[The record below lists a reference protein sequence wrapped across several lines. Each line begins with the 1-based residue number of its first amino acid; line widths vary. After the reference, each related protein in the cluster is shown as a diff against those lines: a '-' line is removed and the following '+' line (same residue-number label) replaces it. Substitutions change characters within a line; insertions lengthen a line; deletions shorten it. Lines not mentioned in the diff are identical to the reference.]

1 MSQILLFSVKR
12 VLAGIVVV
20 WAIVSI
26 VFVLEHGPGASDPI
40 RHILGNHYT
49 YGNYHQLLHA
59 YGLDIPLHEQYLNYL
74 GLAPLLAPFG
84 IHFGQ
89 GATQTGLLE
98 GNLGLSYQYP
108 GTPVWDLL
116 RPYVPVSLKLGF
128 YALTVSLIFGIPV
141 GLLSALRQNSALD
154 HISQGIM
161 IILYAVPTFVL
172 APLLQLEFSISHHW
186 FPEQGWGDNFSEV
199 VLPVAVYAA
208 GLAGY
213 FAKSFRS
220 FMLEVLAQDYIRTA
234 RAKGLKQR
242 TILWLHAMKN
252 TLVPLAS
259 IVGPVVAYL
268 IVGAFIVER
277 FFAIPGIG
285 GETIQATLNGDY
297 GMIEATTIMLAAFVV
312 LVNLVTDIFYSIID
326 PRVRL

>member
-1 MSQILLFSVKR
+1 MSDILMFTIKR
-12 VLAGIVVV
+12 LLAGIVVV
-20 WAIVSI
+20 WAIVTI
-26 VFVLEHGPGASDPI
+26 VFILEHGPGASDPI

-49 YGNYHQLLHA
+49 YGNYRQLLHA

-74 GLAPLLAPFG
+74 GLAPLLAKIG
-84 IHFGQ
+84 IHFGH
-89 GATQTGLLE
+89 GTVDTGLLE

-108 GTPVWDLL
+108 GTPVWDLI
-116 RPYVPVSLKLGF
+116 RPYVPVSLRLGG
-128 YALTVSLIFGIPV
+128 YALTVSLLIGIPV
-141 GLLSALRQNSALD
+141 GLLSALRQNSLLD
-154 HISQGIM
+154 HVSQGMM
-161 IILYAVPTFVL
+161 IILYAMPTFVL
-172 APLLQLEFSISHHW
+172 APLLQLEFTIQHHW
-186 FPEQGWGDNFSEV
+186 FPEQGWGDSFSEIP
-199 VLPVAVYAA
+199 LPVAVYAA
-208 GLAGY
+208 GLVGY

-234 RAKGLKQR
+234 RAKGLRQR

-285 GETIQATLNGDY
+285 DETIQATLNGDY
-297 GMIEATTIMLAAFVV
+297 GVIEATTIMLAAFVV